1 MTLNK
6 RTLNKRNRLVEV
18 SRTLAKVAL
27 GEAFADVVIKNG
39 TLVNVYSGELLE
51 HMDVAVAAGRI
62 AYVGNADHT
71 IGAQTVVIDATGK
84 YMSPGFLD
92 GHMHVESTMLSV
104 TEFAKAALAK
114 GTTGIFM
121 DPHEIANVF
130 GTEGVRLMH
139 EEGQQLPL
147 KVFTTFP
154 SCVPATTD
162 LEDAGASLEVTDIKE
177 GLQWDNVV
185 GLGEVMNFPGVVY
198 GDPKMCGEIEET
210 IKSGKTVTGHFP
222 SDDDRMLQA
231 YLASGVTSDHETV
244 TREQG
249 LHKVRMGMHLMIRE
263 GSAWHDVK
271 EVIKVVTED
280 KVNTSNISLVT
291 DDVNPQTLVEK
302 GHLNHVV
309 RRAIEE
315 GVDPVT
321 AIQMVTINVA
331 RYFKM
336 EQDLGSITPG
346 KCADILLLDDLQ
358 KVEPST
364 VITDGQVVFDNGK
377 LTVDFPDFVYPE
389 HIRNSMNVKR
399 ELTAEDFKLV
409 SRSNQDKTKVNV
421 IRIIENSARTEKM
434 TAALAVEQGIIQ
446 PDAEQDIIRLACI
459 ERHRGTGQI
468 SLGFTHG
475 FQLKAGAVASTVAHD
490 SHNLIVMGINEQDMA
505 FAANELVKMG
515 GGMIVVENG
524 KVLAQVPMTIA
535 GLMSDKS
542 LLEVVKEVAELEK
555 AWKQV
560 GCPLNAPFMTFS
572 LIALPVIPEIR
583 ISNRGIV
590 DVTQFK
596 LIEVEIG

>member
-6 RTLNKRNRLVEV
+6 RNKLIEV
-18 SRTLAKVAL
+18 SRTLAKVAM
-27 GEAFADVVIKNG
+27 GEAYADLVIQNG
-39 TLVNVYSGELLE
+39 TLVNVHSGELLE

-62 AYVGNADHT
+62 AYVGKADYT

-84 YMSPGFLD
+84 YISPGLLD

-154 SCVPATTD
+154 SCVPATND
-162 LEDAGASLEVTDIKE
+162 LEDAGASLEVNDIKE

-210 IKSGKTVTGHFP
+210 IKCGKMVTGHIP
-222 SDDDRMLQA
+222 TDDDRMLQA
-231 YLASGVTSDHETV
+231 YIASGVTSDHESV

-249 LHKVRMGMHLMIRE
+249 LLKVRMGMHLMIRE

-280 KVNTSNISLVT
+280 KVNTDNISLVT
-291 DDVNPQTLVEK
+291 DDVSPQTLVEK

-315 GVDPVT
+315 GVNPVT

-346 KCADILLLDDLQ
+346 KCADILLIDDLQ

-364 VITDGQVVFDNGK
+364 VMTDGQVVFEKGRFS
-377 LTVDFPDFVYPE
+377 VEFPKFVYPE
-389 HIRNSMNVKR
+389 YIRNSMNIKR
-399 ELTAEDFKLV
+399 ELTAEDFKLA
-409 SRSNQDKTKVNV
+409 SRSKQDKTQVNV
-421 IRIIENSARTEKM
+421 IKIIENSARTAKM
-434 TAALAVEQGIIQ
+434 TAMLRVEQGVIQ
-446 PDAEQDIIRLACI
+446 PDVEQDIIRLACI
-459 ERHRGTGQI
+459 DRHHGTGQI

-475 FQLKAGAVASTVAHD
+475 FQVKTGAVASTVAHD

-505 FAANELVKMG
+505 FAANELVKLG
-515 GGMIVVENG
+515 GGMIVVENS
-524 KVLAQVPMTIA
+524 KVLAQVPMIIA

-542 LLEVVKEVAELEK
+542 LLEVVKEAEQLEQ
-555 AWKQV
+555 AWKQI

-572 LIALPVIPEIR
+572 LVALPVIPEIR

-596 LIEVEIG
+596 LIEVEIS

>member
-6 RTLNKRNRLVEV
+6 RNKLVEV

-27 GEAFADVVIKNG
+27 GEAFADVVIKDG
-39 TLVNVYSGELLE
+39 TLVNVYSGELIE
-51 HMDVAVAAGRI
+51 HMDIAVAAGRI

-71 IGAQTVVIDATGK
+71 IGAQTLVIDATGK
-84 YMSPGFLD
+84 YMSPGLLD

-154 SCVPATTD
+154 SCVPATNG

-231 YLASGVTSDHETV
+231 YIASGVTSDHETV

-280 KVNTSNISLVT
+280 KVNTANISLVT
-291 DDVNPQTLVEK
+291 DDVSPQTLVEK

-315 GVDPVT
+315 GVNPVT

-331 RYFKM
+331 SYFKM

-364 VITDGQVVFDNGK
+364 VITDGQVVYDNGK

-409 SRSNQDKTKVNV
+409 SRSNQDKTKVSV
-421 IRIIENSARTEKM
+421 INIIENSARTEKM
-434 TAALAVEQGIIQ
+434 TAMLGVEQGIIQ
-446 PDAEQDIIRLACI
+446 PDAEKDIIRLACI

-555 AWKQV
+555 AWKQI

-583 ISNRGIV
+583 ISNRGLV

>member
-1 MTLNK
+1 MTLNNI
-6 RTLNKRNRLVEV
+6 NKLTEV
-18 SRTLAKVAL
+18 SRTLAKVAM
-27 GEAFADVVIKNG
+27 GEACADVVIQNG

-51 HMDVAVAAGRI
+51 NMDVAIAAGRI
-62 AYVGNADHT
+62 AYVGKADHT
-71 IGAQTVVIDATGK
+71 IGEHTIVINAAGK
-84 YMSPGFLD
+84 YITPGFLD

-130 GTEGVRLMH
+130 GAEGVRLMH

-154 SCVPATTD
+154 SCVPATND
-162 LEDAGASLEVTDIKE
+162 LEDAGASLDVKDIKE
-177 GLQWDNVV
+177 GLTWDNVV

-210 IKSGKTVTGHFP
+210 IKAGKTVTGHFP

-231 YLASGVTSDHETV
+231 YIASGVTSDHETV

-280 KVNTSNISLVT
+280 KANTDNISLVT
-291 DDVNPQTLVEK
+291 DDVNPQTLVEQ

-315 GVDPVT
+315 GVQPVT
-321 AIQMVTINVA
+321 AIQMVTLNVA
-331 RYFKM
+331 RYFKL

-346 KCADILLLDDLQ
+346 KCADLLLIDDLR
-358 KVEPST
+358 KMEPST
-364 VITDGQVVFDNGK
+364 VITDGQVVYENGR
-377 LTVDFPDFVYPE
+377 LSVDFPRFVYPE
-389 HIRNSMNVKR
+389 HIRKSIHVKR
-399 ELTAEDFKLV
+399 ELTAEDFKLA
-409 SRSNQDKTKVNV
+409 SRSNQSTTQVNV
-421 IRIIENSARTEKM
+421 INIIENSARTERG
-434 TAALAVEQGIIQ
+434 TATLAVEQGIIQ
-446 PDAEQDIIRLACI
+446 PDAAQDVIRLACI

-468 SLGFTHG
+468 SLGFAHG
-475 FQLKAGAVASTVAHD
+475 FQVKSGAVASTVAHD
-490 SHNLIVMGINEQDMA
+490 SHNLLVMGIDEQDMA
-505 FAANELVKMG
+505 FAANELVKIG

-524 KVLAQVPMTIA
+524 QVLAQVPMTIA
-535 GLMSDKS
+535 GLMSEKS
-542 LLEVVKEVAELEK
+542 LSEVFTEVVELEQ
-555 AWKQV
+555 AWKQI
-560 GCPLNAPFMTFS
+560 GCLLNAPFMTFS

-583 ISNRGIV
+583 ISNRGLV

-596 LIEVEIG
+596 LIDVEIT

>member
-6 RTLNKRNRLVEV
+6 RNKLVEV
-18 SRTLAKVAL
+18 SRTLAKVAI

-71 IGAQTVVIDATGK
+71 IGAQTVVIDATEK
-84 YMSPGFLD
+84 YISPGLLD

-154 SCVPATTD
+154 SCVPAASD
-162 LEDAGASLEVTDIKE
+162 LEDAGASLEVNDIKE

-210 IKSGKTVTGHFP
+210 IKHGKTVTGHFP
-222 SDDDRMLQA
+222 SEDDRMLQA
-231 YLASGVTSDHETV
+231 YIASGVTSDHETV

-280 KVNTSNISLVT
+280 KVNTDNISLVT
-291 DDVNPQTLVEK
+291 DDVNSQTLVEK

-346 KCADILLLDDLQ
+346 KCADILLIDDLR

-364 VITDGQVVFDNGK
+364 VITDGQVVFEKGN

-399 ELTAEDFKLV
+399 ELTAVDFKLA
-409 SRSNQDKTKVNV
+409 SRSKQDKTQVNV
-421 IRIIENSARTEKM
+421 INIIENSARTEKM
-434 TAALAVEQGIIQ
+434 TAMLDVQQGIIQ
-446 PDAEQDIIRLACI
+446 PDVEQDIIRLACI
-459 ERHRGTGQI
+459 ERHHGTGQI

-475 FQLKAGAVASTVAHD
+475 FQIKAGAVASTVAHD

-542 LLEVVKEVAELEK
+542 LLEVVNEVAQLEK
-555 AWKQV
+555 AWKQI

-583 ISNRGIV
+583 ISNLGIV

-596 LIEVEIG
+596 LIEVEIV

>member
-6 RTLNKRNRLVEV
+6 RSKLVEV
-18 SRTLAKVAL
+18 SRTLAKVAI

-39 TLVNVYSGELLE
+39 TLVNVHSGELLE
-51 HMDVAVAAGRI
+51 HTDVAVAAGRI
-62 AYVGNADHT
+62 AYVGNAEHT
-71 IGAQTVVIDATGK
+71 IGDQTVVIDATGK

-231 YLASGVTSDHETV
+231 YMASGVTSDHETV

-280 KVNTSNISLVT
+280 KVNTANISLVT
-291 DDVNPQTLVEK
+291 DDVSPQTLVEK

-358 KVEPST
+358 KVDPST
-364 VITDGQVVFDNGK
+364 VITDGQLVFDNDK

-421 IRIIENSARTEKM
+421 INIIENSARTEKM
-434 TAALAVEQGIIQ
+434 TAMLGVEQGIIQ
-446 PDAEQDIIRLACI
+446 PDVEQDIIRLACI

-515 GGMIVVENG
+515 GGMIVVKNG

-555 AWKQV
+555 AWKQI

>member
-1 MTLNK
+1 MTQY
-6 RTLNKRNRLVEV
+6 KRNKLVEV
-18 SRTLAKVAL
+18 SGKLAKVAM
-27 GEAFADVVIKNG
+27 GSAYADVVIKNG
-39 TLVNVYSGELLE
+39 TLVNVYSGELIP
-51 HMDVAVAAGRI
+51 HMDVAVAEGRV
-62 AYVGNADHT
+62 AFVGNADHT
-71 IGAQTVVIDATGK
+71 IGDQTVVINAAGK
-84 YMSPGFLD
+84 YIAPGFLD

-104 TEFAKAALAK
+104 TEFAKAALPK

-130 GTEGVRLMH
+130 GSEGVKLMH

-162 LEDAGASLEVTDIKE
+162 LEDAGASLEVKDIEE

-198 GDPKMCGEIEET
+198 GDPKMCGEIEAT
-210 IKSGKTVTGHFP
+210 INSGKAVTGHFP
-222 SDDDRMLQA
+222 SEDDRMLQA
-231 YLASGVTSDHETV
+231 YIASGVTSDHETV

-291 DDVNPQTLVEK
+291 DDVSPQTLVEK

-331 RYFKM
+331 RYFNLEK
-336 EQDLGSITPG
+336 DLGSITPG
-346 KCADILLLDDLQ
+346 KCADILLLADLQ
-358 KVEPST
+358 KVEPVT
-364 VITDGQVVFDNGK
+364 VMTDGNIIFDQGQI
-377 LTVDFPDFVYPE
+377 VADFPTYVYPL
-389 HIRNSMNVKR
+389 HIRSSMNVKR
-399 ELTAEDFKLV
+399 ELTAQDFQLA
-409 SRSNQDKTKVNV
+409 SRGNDERTSVNV
-421 IRIIENSARTEKM
+421 IQVIENSARTAKM
-434 TAALAVEQGIIQ
+434 TATLNVEDGIIQ
-446 PDAEQDIIRLACI
+446 PDIQQDVVRLACI
-459 ERHRGTGQI
+459 ERHRGTGEI
-468 SLGFTHG
+468 SLGFTSG
-475 FQLKAGAVASTVAHD
+475 FQLKSGAVASTVAHD
-490 SHNLIVMGINEQDMA
+490 SHNLIVMGIDEQDMA
-505 FAANELVKMG
+505 LAANELVKLG
-515 GGMIVVENG
+515 GGTIVVENG
-524 KVLAQVPMTIA
+524 RVLAQVPLTIA

-542 LLEVVKEVAELEK
+542 LLEVVDEVAGLEK
-555 AWKQV
+555 AWKQI

-583 ISNRGIV
+583 ISNRGLV
-590 DVTQFK
+590 NVTQFK
-596 LIEVEIG
+596 LIDVELV